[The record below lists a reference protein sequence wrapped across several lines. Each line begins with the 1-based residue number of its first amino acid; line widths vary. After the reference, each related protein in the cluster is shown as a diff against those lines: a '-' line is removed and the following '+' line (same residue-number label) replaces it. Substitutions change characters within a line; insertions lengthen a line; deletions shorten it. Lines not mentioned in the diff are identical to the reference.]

1 MYVCVLC
8 SLKVLKKVRR
18 ELQITWHCSYK
29 HLSVTIWVW
38 KWMQVLWNSSQSK
51 CWAIYTTR
59 DLLFCSFF
67 LEVQMRLYFF
77 QSSKCIIFIICVHIC
92 TTHMCTYKFPF
103 HLKEIFGKRDWPS
116 KLWWFFWFDFLKT
129 DAFLMHYILITF
141 YIYVLYLPTSLLL
154 SQSRIIPPL
163 SLIRK

>member
-1 MYVCVLC
+1 MYVYYVHWRCSRKLEGNFRSRGTAVINTCLSPYGYESECKSSGTAANLSAEPYIQPEIFFSVL
-8 SLKVLKKVRR
+8 
-18 ELQITWHCSYK
+18 
-29 HLSVTIWVW
+29 
-38 KWMQVLWNSSQSK
+38 
-51 CWAIYTTR
+51 
-59 DLLFCSFF
+59 FF

-77 QSSKCIIFIICVHIC
+77 QSSKCIIFIICVHMC
-92 TTHMCTYKFPF
+92 TKHMCTYKFPF